1 MGETMDSH
9 KEPKIFLVRMGVYFF
24 TGFDKNR
31 KPMGVTTP
39 STAQHLTY
47 RKADEIVQHLL
58 KLKYEGVCVT
68 DVTGKYADL
77 ETIQAAEEAR

>member
-1 MGETMDSH
+1 MALSN
-9 KEPKIFLVRMGVYFF
+9 KEPKNFLVRMGVYFF

-31 KPMGVTTP
+31 KPLGVTTP
-39 STAQHLTY
+39 STAQHMTY
-47 RKADEIVQHLL
+47 RKADAIVQRLV

-77 ETIQAAEEAR
+77 ETIQAAQEAR

>member
-1 MGETMDSH
+1 MALSN

-24 TGFDKNR
+24 AGFDKSR
-31 KPMGVTTP
+31 KPLGVLTP
-39 STAQHLTY
+39 STAQHMIY
-47 RKADEIVQHLL
+47 RKADEIVQQLI

-77 ETIQAAEEAR
+77 ETIQAAQEAR